1 MKLMPV
7 LFAVLAAMAWGAY
20 VPTIHHGQ
28 KGFDSQ
34 GSAALRAF
42 LCVGI
47 AYFLV
52 AVIIPGILF
61 ANKVEP
67 LQFTSKG
74 VSLSVLAGILGAVG
88 ALCVIF
94 ALKSGGSPLY
104 VAPIVFALAPV
115 INVFVSMIWS
125 RPSKPPGSL
134 FYAGVVLVA
143 AGVALV
149 LRFKPV

>member
-1 MKLMPV
+1 MTELLRVAVVAALMI
-7 LFAVLAAMAWGAY
+7 AVL
-20 VPTIHHGQ
+20 
-28 KGFDSQ
+28 
-34 GSAALRAF
+34 
-42 LCVGI
+42 
-47 AYFLV
+47 
-52 AVIIPGILF
+52 IPGILF

-67 LQFTSKG
+67 FRFTGKG
-74 VSLSVLAGILGAVG
+74 VSLSVLAGIFGAVG

-125 RPSKPPGSL
+125 RPSKPPGAL
-134 FYAGVVLVA
+134 FYGGVVLVA